1 MGRRVGVWFS
11 IKVKCLGPGINSFLK
26 RMLKGGAY
34 T

>member
-1 MGRRVGVWFS
+1 MGRRAGVWFS
-11 IKVKCLGPGINSFLK
+11 IKVKCLEPRINSVLK